1 MSDLSVI
8 FALIVVAAS
17 LAIYAAY
24 WILIFNRRE
33 TLIVNRRLDLSKRLD
48 NPSLVLDALRQ
59 ERGFRNV
66 SNPVL
71 RQFNDW
77 MTQTGTPVKRSSIF
91 LVFMGLFLILLLAI
105 RSILSIGITSIVLA
119 ALIAAAMMV
128 LYFMRKRNRRIAEF
142 SEQLPDAIDTIVRG
156 IRVGLPFSTAATLVA
171 REMSDPIGTEFG
183 MLSDEISF
191 GLDLRTALENLFRRV
206 GQEDLLFLTVSVTI
220 QAQTGG
226 NLGEILGR
234 LSQLMRSRAT
244 MRLKV
249 KALSAEGRASAIA
262 LSAFPFVLILVL
274 NFISPTYYRSVLS
287 NPIIE
292 PAIYIGLA
300 MLLVG
305 NIIIYRIVHFKY

>member
-1 MSDLSVI
+1 MSDLSII

-24 WILIFNRRE
+24 WIFVFNRRE
-33 TLIVNRRLDLSKRLD
+33 TLIVNRRLDLSKSLD
-48 NPSLVLDALRQ
+48 NPSMVLEALRQ

-66 SNPVL
+66 SNPIL

-77 MTQTGTPVKRSSIF
+77 ITQTGAPVKRSYFILAF
-91 LVFMGLFLILLLAI
+91 IGLFLILLLGI
-105 RSILSIGITSIVLA
+105 GFILSIGILSVGLA
-119 ALIAAAMMV
+119 ALVAASVIV
-128 LYFMRKRNRRIAEF
+128 LFLMRKRNRRIGEF
-142 SEQLPDAIDTIVRG
+142 SEQLPDAVDTIVRG
-156 IRVGLPFSTAATLVA
+156 VRVGLPFSTAVTLVA

-183 MLSDEISF
+183 MLADEIAF
-191 GLDLRTALENLFRRV
+191 GLDVRTALENLYRRV
-206 GQEDLLFLTVSVTI
+206 GQEDLLFLTVSVSI
-220 QAQTGG
+220 QTQTGG
-226 NLGEILGR
+226 NLGDILAR

-249 KALSAEGRASAIA
+249 RALSAEGRASAIA
-262 LSAFPFVLILVL
+262 LSAFPFILILAL

-287 NPIIE
+287 NPIVE

-300 MLLVG
+300 MLLAG